1 MIKIG
6 FLTILLATLAAP
18 LYAQAD
24 KAGASDHP
32 LLSRYPGF
40 HIEEANETE
49 YDQAR
54 MIDTVMVNGKASL
67 MTVEG
72 QISNIRYV
80 SEEETVS
87 AFQIISNYKNALDAL
102 DAEILFYCSN
112 ATECGGENW
121 QYGLETRDLDLF
133 FHGLNVFFFEKF
145 GIVVAKVEQG
155 DQTAQVMVLATALEG
170 GKTRRVFQ
178 TIATKTELDTD
189 KIGVG
194 SIEDVAADIAETG
207 TVVLDGILFDFD
219 TANLTDTSNET
230 LETVAGYL
238 TAHPD
243 QRFYVVGHT
252 DAVGGYD
259 YNVTLSQSRAR
270 SVVNA
275 LSSRGVSADRLTGVG
290 IGPVAPVAPNDNDV
304 GQALNRRVELV
315 LRP

>member
-1 MIKIG
+1 MIK
-6 FLTILLATLAAP
+6 LSYLQILLATLAAP

-24 KAGASDHP
+24 KSGTSDHA

-40 HIEEANETE
+40 YIEAATETD

-54 MIDTVMVNGKASL
+54 MIASAMVSSKVSL

-72 QISNIRYV
+72 QSSNIRYV
-80 SEEETVS
+80 SEDDTAS
-87 AFQIISNYKNALDAL
+87 AFQIISNYKNALDTL
-102 DAEILFYCSN
+102 DAEIVFYCSN
-112 ATECGGENW
+112 ATECGGEGW

-133 FHGLNVFFFEKF
+133 FDGLDVFFFEKF

-155 DQTAQVMVLATALEG
+155 EQTAHVMVLATALEG

-178 TIATKTELDTD
+178 TIVTRTELEAD

-207 TVVLDGILFDFD
+207 TVVLEGVLFDFD

-230 LETVAGYL
+230 LETVTQYL
-238 TAHPD
+238 TAHPE

-252 DAVGGYD
+252 DAVGAHD
-259 YNVTLSQSRAR
+259 YNVMLSQNRAR
-270 SVVNA
+270 SVVAA
-275 LSSRGVSADRLTGVG
+275 LALREVSAERLTDVGV
-290 IGPVAPVAPNDNDV
+290 GPVAPVATNGSDA
-304 GQALNRRVELV
+304 GRALNRRVEMV